1 MEYARIDE
9 EEVEKEERKKKKT
22 GKQKEEK
29 ENDKE
34 DSTFKN
40 CSSSKH
46 IWLALYLSQN
56 QENPFEK
63 GTIAAGQGNSSVLQV
78 SSYSSVL
85 IQKSCTTME
94 RPVNGSVS
102 VAEEATLEPAES
114 SFSVHSFVDTVS
126 DTSVT
131 FQVLKMRDSLLIWIG
146 LLEQSSFSDLSLAVN
161 TLSSKVFGHRDD
173 SASTSLANRLSRRL
187 KKPVFV
193 SYNVPASK
201 IDLPGIERRL
211 LEEINSNSS
220 AF

>member
-1 MEYARIDE
+1 M
-9 EEVEKEERKKKKT
+9 
-22 GKQKEEK
+22 
-29 ENDKE
+29 
-34 DSTFKN
+34 
-40 CSSSKH
+40 
-46 IWLALYLSQN
+46 
-56 QENPFEK
+56 
-63 GTIAAGQGNSSVLQV
+63 
-78 SSYSSVL
+78 
-85 IQKSCTTME
+85 
-94 RPVNGSVS
+94 NGSVS